1 VIDEDEPGNVEASDD
16 VMHLVI
22 AEAERPASDAP
33 ETRNVTNVTTV
44 TTVTS
49 APSADLKDKD
59 REKVLAAAA
68 RGGDAD
74 AFEELVRRRTPGVL
88 AFLRRMLG
96 DAEDARD
103 VAQLTF
109 VRVWENL
116 GRYDSSWAFSTW
128 LFRIAGN
135 LAIDALRS
143 RRTRLRTESE
153 TLRLVH
159 GGRSGETVEPDGPLG
174 LEREEVL
181 RVFAACATVLSEK
194 QKMVFVLREIEE
206 KESRDI
212 AEILGCRESTVR
224 NHLFQARRLLR
235 DEVRRRFPEF
245 APRSTRGTASEVP
258 EVEA

>member
-1 VIDEDEPGNVEASDD
+1 
-16 VMHLVI
+16 MHLVSP
-22 AEAERPASDAP
+22 EPSDAP
-33 ETRNVTNVTTV
+33 VK
-44 TTVTS
+44 
-49 APSADLKDKD
+49 ADRTEKAVD
-59 REKVLAAAA
+59 RERELASAA
-68 RGGDAD
+68 RSGDAD

-116 GRYDSSWAFSTW
+116 ERYDSSWAFSTW

-143 RRTRLRTESE
+143 RRTRARTETE
-153 TLRLVH
+153 TFRLLR
-159 GGRSGETVEPDGPLG
+159 GGRAADGVGSVEPDGPLG

-181 RVFAACATVLSEK
+181 RVFTACASVLSEK
-194 QKMVFVLREIEE
+194 QRLVFVLREIEE
-206 KESRDI
+206 KESREI
-212 AEILGCRESTVR
+212 AEVLGCRESTVR

-245 APRSTRGTASEVP
+245 VP
-258 EVEA
+258 GGRA